1 MIVLIWRLFMVWYK
15 VMFILLV
22 MMLIFKGFNIFI
34 IEKLFDEE
42 GFFLYNVLLLLV
54 VFLVFRLI
62 RIFFLRCGCLS
73 FIFGLMISFFIV
85 IDCFLLFKVFE
96 YVFFV
101 LLISLFKIFR
111 KCFLFWLID
120 EYKEFELLV
129 LLGDEL

>member
-54 VFLVFRLI
+54 VSLVFRLI

>member
-54 VFLVFRLI
+54 VSLVFCLI

>member
-54 VFLVFRLI
+54 VLLVFRLI

>member
-1 MIVLIWRLFMVWYK
+1 
-15 VMFILLV
+15 MFILLV

-54 VFLVFRLI
+54 VSLVFRLI

-85 IDCFLLFKVFE
+85 IDCFLL
-96 YVFFV
+96 
-101 LLISLFKIFR
+101 L
-111 KCFLFWLID
+111 
-120 EYKEFELLV
+120 
-129 LLGDEL
+129 

>member
-1 MIVLIWRLFMVWYK
+1 
-15 VMFILLV
+15 MFILLV

-42 GFFLYNVLLLLV
+42 GFFLYNVLLLV
-54 VFLVFRLI
+54 VVSLVFRLI

-111 KCFLFWLID
+111 KCFLF
-120 EYKEFELLV
+120 
-129 LLGDEL
+129 

>member
-42 GFFLYNVLLLLV
+42 GFFLYNVLLLV
-54 VFLVFRLI
+54 VVSLVFRLI

>member
-34 IEKLFDEE
+34 IEKLFDKE
-42 GFFLYNVLLLLV
+42 GFFLYNVLLLV
-54 VFLVFRLI
+54 VVSLIFRLI